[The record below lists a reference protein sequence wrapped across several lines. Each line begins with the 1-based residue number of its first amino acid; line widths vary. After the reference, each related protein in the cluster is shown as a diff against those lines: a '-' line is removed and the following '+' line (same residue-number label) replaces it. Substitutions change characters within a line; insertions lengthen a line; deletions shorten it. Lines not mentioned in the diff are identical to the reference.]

1 MKKAKI
7 NSEVKNGNLAV
18 NRSLIAKTIKLFE
31 GAEITLTIEK
41 KFRKRSNQ
49 QNAFYWGVLIP
60 IISELLQDATGNFFS
75 SEETHDVLKSN
86 CNYKELVSETTGEFT
101 KIPISTTELTT
112 LEWLDYVEKVEH
124 FVFNY
129 FSVTLP
135 RPNEQLDLNYEDNG
149 LY

>member
-1 MKKAKI
+1 MKKAKLDSI
-7 NSEVKNGNLAV
+7 VKDGNLAV
-18 NRSLIAKTIKLFE
+18 NRSLIAKTIKFFE
-31 GAEITLTIEK
+31 GEEITITIEK
-41 KFRKRSNQ
+41 KFRKRSSN

-86 CNYKELVSETTGEFT
+86 CNYKELISETTGEIT

-112 LEWLDYVEKVEH
+112 LEWLEYIEKVEH
-124 FVFNY
+124 FVFDY

-135 RPNEQLDLNYEDNG
+135 KPNEQLDFNYEDN
-149 LY
+149 

>member
-1 MKKAKI
+1 MKKAKLDSI
-7 NSEVKNGNLAV
+7 VKDGNLAV
-18 NRSLIAKTIKLFE
+18 NRSLIAKTIKFFE
-31 GAEITLTIEK
+31 GEEITLTIEK
-41 KFRKRSNQ
+41 KFRKRSNN

-86 CNYKELVSETTGEFT
+86 CNYKELISENTGEIT

-112 LEWLDYVEKVEH
+112 LEWLGYIEKVEH
-124 FVFNY
+124 FVFDY

-135 RPNEQLDLNYEDNG
+135 KPNEQLGIDYEKIN
-149 LY
+149 